1 MCACSSD
8 CGHACSLGDLS
19 APSSSEFSIKFHLPL
34 ALPPLPPPPSLLL
47 LFALS
52 LFSLGAERASGRAS
66 ERLSHQLIKSLTA
79 DSSWGLAAAAGGGG
93 GGGGEQTDIAWCQKN
108 GGKKHD
114 AKSAVFAAETM
125 TTTMPPAGMDRAP
138 IEEAQFH

>member
-1 MCACSSD
+1 MYQRPRARTY
-8 CGHACSLGDLS
+8 AAIYLS
-19 APSSSEFSIKFHLPL
+19 MPSSEFRIKFHPPRSPL
-34 ALPPLPPPPSLLL
+34 LSSL
-47 LFALS
+47 S
-52 LFSLGAERASGRAS
+52 IFSGAERANRGRKEGES

-114 AKSAVFAAETM
+114 AKSAVFCRRDDDDATR
-125 TTTMPPAGMDRAP
+125 G
-138 IEEAQFH
+138 EEAQFY

>member
-34 ALPPLPPPPSLLL
+34 ALPPLPPSLLL
-47 LFALS
+47 SSCSSPS
-52 LFSLGAERASGRAS
+52 LYFLWGPSGRAS

-114 AKSAVFAAETM
+114 AKSAVFCRRDDDDDDATRGDGLGA
-125 TTTMPPAGMDRAP
+125 DRGGT
-138 IEEAQFH
+138 ISLD